1 MELGAHQAE
10 EQPLPPLPTGSFW
23 GLSSVFRDQGLGSVL
38 DRTPSSVGGC
48 GVWPMK

>member
-23 GLSSVFRDQGLGSVL
+23 GLVL
-38 DRTPSSVGGC
+38 FSGIKAGFC
-48 GVWPMK
+48 AL